1 VTTLRPTTPHDDEA
15 LVALLRGRDE
25 EAFRSLVERYHPT
38 LVRMAMTYVP
48 SRAVAEEVAQETW
61 LGVLRGIDRFEGR
74 SSLKTWL
81 FTILANIARTKGVKE
96 NRSIPFASTGS
107 GVDDVGEPMLDPE
120 RLRPADGS
128 KFGGWWSSY
137 PQSWDG
143 APEERMLGSETR
155 RLIDETIQTL
165 PPAQREVITLR
176 DIDGWTSVE
185 VCEALQLSEANQRV
199 LLHRARTRVRN
210 VLEEYLSVS

>member
-1 VTTLRPTTPHDDEA
+1 MAARQSIPQDAD
-15 LVALLRGRDE
+15 LVALLRARDE
-25 EAFRSLVERYHPT
+25 DAFRILVERYQPT
-38 LVRMAMTYVP
+38 LIRMAMTYVS

-61 LGVLRGIDRFEGR
+61 VGVLRGIDRFEGR

-96 NRSIPFASTGS
+96 KRSIPFASTGS
-107 GVDDVGEPMLDPE
+107 ALDEGGDWLVDPS
-120 RLRPADGS
+120 RLRGS
-128 KFGGWWSSY
+128 DDPKFAGWWSSY
-137 PQSWDG
+137 PESWDG
-143 APEERMLGSETR
+143 APEERALGNETR
-155 RLIDETIQTL
+155 ALINETIDKL

-176 DIDGWTSVE
+176 DIDGWTSTE

-210 VLEEYLSVS
+210 VLEEYLRVS